1 MSDQYPPADDRFRR
15 PDQEG
20 AAQPGDAD
28 SAQPA
33 ADFGQQ
39 PEQAPSFG
47 QPHDAAPTQAQ
58 GDHGQPPAYG
68 QQPGYGQA
76 PQDGQPGYGQQPSYG
91 TSAPSYGGA
100 SAPSYGQQ
108 QAYGQQPGGEQAY
121 GQPGYGQQPP
131 TYGQSTPEQGYGLQ
145 AAYGQQPA
153 ADQGYGQQPGY
164 GQQAAYGQQ
173 PPAYGQ
179 QPAYGSSAA
188 ADAAYGQQPSYSQSY
203 GDPAAAGYAQ
213 QQPFGAAPAGEKKL
227 KGITIAALVLTG
239 LGFLGMWFAGSGWL
253 FALIGAILGFVAM
266 KKNPEAKPWPMIAAI
281 AGSIIFII
289 CLVIGIIMAVNW
301 IPYLMEISS
310 M

>member
-47 QPHDAAPTQAQ
+47 QPHDAAQGQ
-58 GDHGQPPAYG
+58 GDHAQPPAYG
-68 QQPGYGQA
+68 QQPGYGQQA
-76 PQDGQPGYGQQPSYG
+76 PQDGQAGYGQQPAYG
-91 TSAPSYGGA
+91 GSAPSYGA

-108 QAYGQQPGGEQAY
+108 
-121 GQPGYGQQPP
+121 PGYGQQQPA
-131 TYGQSTPEQGYGLQ
+131 YGQSTPEQGYGQQ
-145 AAYGQQPA
+145 AAYGQSAPA
-153 ADQGYGQQPGY
+153 EQGYGQQPGY

-173 PPAYGQ
+173 APGYGQ
-179 QPAYGSSAA
+179 QPAYGSSAP
-188 ADAAYGQQPSYSQSY
+188 ADAVYGQQPSYSQSY
-203 GDPAAAGYAQ
+203 GDAAATGYAQ